1 MTAVPASP
9 ETSELREL
17 FRYLLEFRSVFAE
30 TGVEEIC
37 TPLGNRWSI
46 WDLEYLYK
54 QCSRLSA
61 RQRQAITLCL
71 VHNMREKDA
80 ARAMGVKETNPVM
93 MYATQGLTHLLNMV
107 KSGELDRFRHQGLS
121 EEDRRRRQ
129 VQALHRLADEIKSR
143 VHITPRH
150 DCWLYPSARA
160 RAAAMIQIPS
170 VYHSS
175 RYALVNPMVVMY
187 QAHVGPLPK
196 YFDIVHPPYGRSPL
210 ACVNY
215 QHGVLVMTE
224 EGKQRQQSLL
234 RRYQH
239 NIQAERR
246 VS

>member
-1 MTAVPASP
+1 
-9 ETSELREL
+9 
-17 FRYLLEFRSVFAE
+17 
-30 TGVEEIC
+30 
-37 TPLGNRWSI
+37 
-46 WDLEYLYK
+46 
-54 QCSRLSA
+54 
-61 RQRQAITLCL
+61 
-71 VHNMREKDA
+71 
-80 ARAMGVKETNPVM
+80 
-93 MYATQGLTHLLNMV
+93 
-107 KSGELDRFRHQGLS
+107 
-121 EEDRRRRQ
+121 
-129 VQALHRLADEIKSR
+129 
-143 VHITPRH
+143 
-150 DCWLYPSARA
+150 
-160 RAAAMIQIPS
+160 MIQIPS